1 MNLINEN
8 YEIIKVKKSQMIL
21 KEKHKSLLKETK
33 SQVPTNHL
41 LRFLNK
47 PNENKTQVP
56 TNEG

>member
-1 MNLINEN
+1 
-8 YEIIKVKKSQMIL
+8 MIL